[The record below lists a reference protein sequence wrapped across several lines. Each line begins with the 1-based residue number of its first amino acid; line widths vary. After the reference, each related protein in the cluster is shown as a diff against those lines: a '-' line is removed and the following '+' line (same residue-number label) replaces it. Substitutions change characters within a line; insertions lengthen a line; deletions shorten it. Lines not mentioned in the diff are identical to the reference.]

1 MSHSSVHG
9 VAFHRPWCL
18 IPRFHCQTWILYIL
32 WWNCKTTNRIT
43 ITGFVYHLKSQK
55 WHQIII
61 HKSKICVTRN
71 VLTSRK
77 MFIYQ
82 IRADPYISGIN
93 QPISKKISASRT
105 ELFKGLHVTW
115 NFWKTLY
122 FLSYDSL
129 KLKIFDRKRTKFYA
143 FSFSKE
149 FFYQKTTLN
158 LDETYTTKKLPRF
171 AGLPRI
177 LRVNRQRRPCNL
189 CHCARHVIHVI
200 PVTCITWPLVN
211 ITPRSHVIVRVAWR
225 HCKKSAVKMAEIVR
239 PSWRFCFA
247 KAPRAARA

>member
-1 MSHSSVHG
+1 MLSQWSVYRL
-9 VAFHRPWCL
+9 A
-18 IPRFHCQTWILYIL
+18 LY
-32 WWNCKTTNRIT
+32 T
-43 ITGFVYHLKSQK
+43 
-55 WHQIII
+55 
-61 HKSKICVTRN
+61 
-71 VLTSRK
+71 
-77 MFIYQ
+77 
-82 IRADPYISGIN
+82 
-93 QPISKKISASRT
+93 
-105 ELFKGLHVTW
+105 GLHWSYIYLLAKTHLPRSLLATQISYAITYNVCNIYIFAIW
-115 NFWKTLY
+115 NSLVS
-122 FLSYDSL
+122 FLFHGLQS
-129 KLKIFDRKRTKFYA
+129 
-143 FSFSKE
+143 
-149 FFYQKTTLN
+149 
-158 LDETYTTKKLPRF
+158 LPRF